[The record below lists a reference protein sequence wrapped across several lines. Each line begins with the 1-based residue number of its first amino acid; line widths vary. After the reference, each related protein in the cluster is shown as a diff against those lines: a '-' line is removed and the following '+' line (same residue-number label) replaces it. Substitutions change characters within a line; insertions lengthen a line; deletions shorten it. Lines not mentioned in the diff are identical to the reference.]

1 MTVLVN
7 GISVWRSRDGNNN
20 TKGYTANI
28 PVAKNDIVT
37 VTGSYTTTI
46 KFYPAKPATSVAS
59 ETDVLEEKI
68 NKNATDIA
76 ANATE
81 IETIKSMLSSMDN
94 TAAILSAVYPV
105 GSVYIAVSGSLPA
118 PIAAI
123 GTWVQLATGKTL
135 WNVDPKV
142 TAPGTVIEAG
152 LPNITGEIT
161 PHRFGYDAEGSLGN
175 TGALSLSKHGGYSS
189 AMPDHENH
197 NAKITFNASNSN
209 AIYGK
214 SDTVQPPAIAVTMWQ
229 RTA

>member
-1 MTVLVN
+1 MDDGTMTVLVN

-105 GSVYIAVSGSLPA
+105 GSVYISVSSSLPA

-123 GTWVQLATGKTL
+123 GTWVQMATGKTL

-152 LPNITGEIT
+152 LPNITGTIFLEQ
-161 PHRFGYDAEGSLGN
+161 EGRNSV
-175 TGALSLSKHGGYSS
+175 TGA
-189 AMPDHENH
+189 
-197 NAKITFNASNSN
+197 FNMTSETVPKAAGSVGEDKKVEFDANKSNP
-209 AIYGK
+209 IYGN
-214 SDTVQPPAIAVTMWQ
+214 SETVQPPAIAVTMWQ